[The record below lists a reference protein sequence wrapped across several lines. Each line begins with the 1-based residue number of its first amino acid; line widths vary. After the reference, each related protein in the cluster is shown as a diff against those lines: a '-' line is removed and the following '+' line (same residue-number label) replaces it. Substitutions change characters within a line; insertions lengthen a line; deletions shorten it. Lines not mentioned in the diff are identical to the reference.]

1 MCPPLNLYECCT
13 KVKASPSARLI
24 YPLVVTRTASVA
36 ERTIILMPFIRP
48 RMDSEVG
55 NTIPIKIEVCIFYDS
70 MIDIEQFFT

>member
-1 MCPPLNLYECCT
+1 M
-13 KVKASPSARLI
+13 
-24 YPLVVTRTASVA
+24 A